1 MGIANGLKNKW
12 GQVRQMRSFTI
23 LVVLVVLFIA
33 ASLMSPSF
41 LKPSNLINI
50 IRQISINGVLAIGMT
65 FVLLTG
71 GIDLSVGAVMGC
83 VAVVVASL
91 LKRGISPLLAIVVAL
106 IIGLII
112 GFINGIG
119 VSKLGITAFIMTLGT
134 QTTFRGV
141 AMYLANGSPISWRD
155 SGVDFKF
162 LGQSDLLGIP
172 VPVFVFLIV
181 FVVAHII
188 LRYTY
193 FGRSVYA
200 IGDSRE
206 TARLSGINIVKSEVQ
221 VYMLCGFL
229 AALSALVLL
238 SRLSVGEPQSG
249 EGAELDAIAMSVIG
263 GTSTAGGVGGVVGTF
278 IGAALLSVVSIL
290 LNIMGVS
297 PFIQKI
303 VKGLI
308 ILFAV
313 IMDRGGKRKSA

>member
-1 MGIANGLKNKW
+1 
-12 GQVRQMRSFTI
+12 
-23 LVVLVVLFIA
+23 
-33 ASLMSPSF
+33 
-41 LKPSNLINI
+41 
-50 IRQISINGVLAIGMT
+50 
-65 FVLLTG
+65 
-71 GIDLSVGAVMGC
+71 
-83 VAVVVASL
+83 
-91 LKRGISPLLAIVVAL
+91 
-106 IIGLII
+106 
-112 GFINGIG
+112 
-119 VSKLGITAFIMTLGT
+119 
-134 QTTFRGV
+134 
-141 AMYLANGSPISWRD
+141 MYLANGSPISWRD